1 MCHKGMIII
10 MENHEITLE
19 TLLANLRITKCWTYL
34 NVVEELSK
42 LGVMVTEKQVK
53 KWEYGLEVPDLDM
66 IYKLSELYFVSSQE
80 LIAAR
85 DNSFSKSYHS
95 LHMLLIRWFCYFT
108 GFTLKVGYYFFFI
121 ALGFAAIRCI
131 VLLCFP
137 SRIRRFSTI

>member
-1 MCHKGMIII
+1 MKNHKT
-10 MENHEITLE
+10 TLE
-19 TLLANLRITKCWTYL
+19 TLLTNLRIQKYWTYL

-66 IYKLSELYFVSSQE
+66 IYKLSELYFVSSND

-85 DNSFSKSYHS
+85 DYSFSKSYNS
-95 LHMLLIRWFCYFT
+95 LHMLTIRWFCYFT

-121 ALGFAAIRCI
+121 ALGFAAIRCLM
-131 VLLCFP
+131 LLCFP
-137 SRIRRFSTI
+137 SSTHNFNIV